1 MARIRQ
7 EDIEAVR
14 ERTDLVRLVQ
24 QYIALKKAG
33 RSFSGLCPFH
43 TEKTPSFSVDPAKQ
57 LYYCFGCGAG
67 GNAFHFLEQVEN
79 VTFPEAVERLA
90 RQAGVTLRYE
100 GVSPGERRAASR
112 RQSLHRALDRAA
124 ELYRR
129 MLLEGKEAEAAR
141 RYLQSRDISRQAVE
155 RFGVGYAPGYP
166 DFLLRRMAR
175 EFSPEIL
182 LEAGLAMKDARGQVR
197 DRFRSRVMFPVHD
210 LSGQAVGFGARL
222 LEGDGPKYLNSPETP
237 VYRKGHLLYNLHR
250 AKGDVARGGR
260 AFVVEGYTDVI
271 GLDQIGIPVAVAT
284 CGTAV
289 GEGHFELLRRFAER
303 VILAFDSDEA
313 GARAAQRA
321 YGFHERFPVETSVLV
336 LPEGLDPADFARH
349 RGREAFE
356 ELAGSAVPLVEYM
369 LRRVLEGRD
378 VEAPEGQARAVDE
391 ALPIVAGLEDP
402 VRRSEYAGLL
412 ADLAGV
418 STSAVLLKLE
428 RHDAAPQQAQH
439 PTATVVPGRREAR
452 PSREARTP
460 SREVEK
466 EALKLLAQ
474 HADLVEGHLDGLED
488 EQFTTERYRKA
499 LALLRSPA
507 PTAAELADRAR
518 EVGLAELMAEL
529 SVEPLMGEPTQE
541 YAKRVFSRLEELWLK
556 RRIDTMRRRLER
568 LNPVKDADTFDPL
581 FKELADLTSRW
592 REVRTSA
599 GEGA

>member
-24 QYIALKKAG
+24 QYLALKKAG

-57 LYYCFGCGAG
+57 VYYCFGCGAG

-100 GVSPGERRAASR
+100 GVSPGERRPASR
-112 RQSLHRALDRAA
+112 RQALHRALDRAA
-124 ELYRR
+124 DLYRR
-129 MLLEGKEAEAAR
+129 MLLEGREAEQAR
-141 RYLQSRDISRQAVE
+141 RYLAGRDISREAVE

-182 LEAGLAMKDARGQVR
+182 LEAGLALKDARGQVR

-250 AKGDVARGGR
+250 AKGEVARGGR

-271 GLDQIGIPVAVAT
+271 ALDAIGIPTAVAT

-321 YGFHERFPVETSVLV
+321 YGFHERFPVETLVLV
-336 LPEGLDPADFARH
+336 LPEGLDPADFARE

-356 ELAGSAVPLVEYM
+356 ELAGRAVPLVEYM
-369 LRRVLEGRD
+369 LRRELDGRD
-378 VEAPEGQARAVDE
+378 LASPEGQARAVDE
-391 ALPIVAGLEDP
+391 ALPIVGGLEDP

-418 STSAVLLKLE
+418 SPSAVLLKLE
-428 RHDAAPQQAQH
+428 RQPAGPRPGVPAGPAP
-439 PTATVVPGRREAR
+439 AR
-452 PSREARTP
+452 REARTP

-474 HADLVEGHLDGLED
+474 HADLIEGHLDGLED
-488 EQFTTERYRKA
+488 DQFTTERYRKA

-518 EVGLAELMAEL
+518 EVGLAELVAEL
-529 SVEPLMGEPTQE
+529 SLEPLLGEPTRE
-541 YAKRVFSRLEELWLK
+541 YADRVFFRLQELWLK
-556 RRIDTMRRRLER
+556 RRIDTMRKRLER

-581 FKELADLTSRW
+581 FKELADLTSKW
-592 REVRTSA
+592 REVRARA